1 MKAESLYIQKL
12 TYDENTGNEIIGLFP
27 SEANPAIIS
36 SYTYDAK
43 RMGGAPTLTTT
54 IYSSE
59 PLQWKK
65 EEFVEYN
72 GDRFFASYTPN
83 STKDNSSRM
92 WKCEITFT
100 SRRELLDNTLFFD
113 VVVDDVDT
121 QNKDRYRSNQTKFT
135 FGGTIHEFV
144 ARINSSMAYCGLY
157 RPTEEYKGYYVVVD
171 EGYGTDEV
179 KEVSFEDQYLTD
191 VLQLIN
197 TTFELDYY
205 WVGNVCHVGKV
216 QHDLTDTPIKYGSSD
231 ALISVSKENAN
242 YKIVDMI
249 TGYGSS
255 DNLPYYYPNDDE
267 FGEAV
272 FNTENISKDKV
283 SVELSKFLKDSR
295 YNDTLI
301 LYKSKEGKSYNGSV
315 DVSSHTFDRFT
326 TPSNLTQADNQSN
339 PTVTCRFSFSIPIS
353 AIKGQSVDLT
363 NLNFSYELNSSVS
376 RKDYITNVG
385 NAVKSIYIFKGKEL
399 YKTISNKMSF
409 GSVATYTFEED
420 GDFTL
425 SIESEFSYKCKVYKN
440 SAGINDFYGAD
451 SWNVAFSGSIEF
463 LYELKSEYEWRNG
476 DKYIPYSDAGIN
488 VSGIGEANCIEYDY
502 QFVKDG
508 DRYGFNKVYTGTE
521 DNAVKVIV
529 TDRVWIAPSSVLMPS
544 VYRNTKGAE
553 RFYYALNNTH
563 KLPSGSGY
571 YEFAN
576 LYKKGNPHQGTV
588 TFDGIKPTI
597 NGIVNAEGQLFGEI
611 ADVAFDK
618 EDSDVKDSNGN
629 YIHSYFYMKLH
640 KFNGDFGFDLFAHAL
655 ASESAKINLIKSNG
669 CPACSFV
676 IYKQPSADNSKYY
689 NCVSV
694 DENGNLKQVNTD
706 KNDYIF
712 ANASDAYEDKLNQD
726 STQKEL
732 WIAVQKDT
740 STLGILMPNASAGF
754 KPQKGDL
761 FVITGIKP
769 PKVLVTAAEKRLD
782 DALVKHMSENNTDQ
796 FNYPVKFSRIFLQ
809 ENPEFA
815 SKLNENAKLS
825 IQIQGDSDNDGNL
838 ISHEVFVSNYSV
850 KVDNDEL
857 SEVEIE
863 LVNSL
868 EVTKSDTK
876 QIIDAVK
883 GETVKS
889 LSSMVGGS
897 NTNGFNAS
905 ITDKMYLSKLT
916 DDIAHGTI
924 TFEKVQ
930 KFLQGLAIGESGKH
944 YIDKNGGASLSDVV
958 VDRIHDAASTPSDR
972 VIIGAQGFDLY
983 MGDDGKSHMYLDN
996 IVVRQKFFAS
1006 SAEIRKISYSGG
1018 TTIFS
1023 NAGSTLAK
1031 VSVIFDADGNCIG
1044 YKCYACADDGTTRTM
1059 NWWRIGMMAL
1069 CQTFNVKAG
1078 KNEKLQNRYYW
1089 RLVVGVGQ
1097 EILDDG
1103 KLYDYVVLSNKEKF
1117 LGSESIVPTY
1127 ANKLVTAD
1135 GTNMLVF
1142 GDYGIEVSAAES
1154 MGSMAGILMKL
1165 EDKETDEGGNLIAN
1179 RYFYGYESG
1188 IAQDAP
1194 AEGDVIVQVGD
1205 QICWKSRGNLIKI
1218 STSTED
1224 NATDNAPAIT
1234 MYHNLGALYSTGKK
1248 DSAGMEII
1256 SPYQWKTCTCVIS
1269 PEQVKF
1275 NANNFMWF
1283 TEDPEKPFSPITVFY
1298 NIETNGMFRVGS
1310 SGRLYGDN
1318 VENGTAKVSV
1328 CCYKV
1333 MGDTKDVL
1341 DECWWESSCQDI
1353 KIDSP
1358 YTGRT
1363 DLQTNDAAAQN
1374 LPAYFTLDCYTLSV
1388 TADGTK
1394 HRGDV
1399 LLATMD
1405 IPVLKDGDKGE
1416 KGDKG
1421 DKGEQGE
1428 QGLRG
1433 LQGET
1438 GEQGIPG
1445 TPGKDGKTTYFH
1457 IKYSSEANP
1466 TTAAQMTETPNT
1478 YIGTY
1483 VDFLPNDST
1492 DPNVYTW
1499 SRFEGLQGKDGT
1511 NGIPG
1516 KNGADGRTS
1525 YLHIKYSNDGGQTL
1539 TVNDGETPGSWI
1551 GQYTDYEQKDS
1562 TNVTKYT
1569 WSKIKGEQGDK
1580 GEKGDPGVAGVSPVT
1595 YTVDFLLQEKKVYIY
1610 VHKIQEKT
1618 NITHLISKWNNTLTC
1633 NVYINGEYLAYKDSD
1648 VMSDSYIDLLAFP
1661 SAKTID
1667 IILKQKDGDEQ
1678 LAIGNYT
1685 IGSEFEYQI
1694 IPEVVIFD
1702 TNDEGK
1708 LLTPKQSAEIKCY
1721 RNGQDVTNNCGFSL
1735 TNNHHLNCTPG
1746 PGQKKNMV
1754 IIQNIT
1760 NVTVDGITMPA
1771 QNGYAQVQITD
1782 EHGGLHYAY
1791 VKFQV
1796 NITKFVAH
1804 VYSNNKTLTS
1814 QYSEISGKV
1823 NDMSGK
1829 LDGLPTGNELK
1840 EWKSSIIQTARE
1852 ISLSVSEKSVGRRN
1866 MLVGSAC
1873 RKYGDG
1879 FVYMD
1884 GGYYDG
1890 YPLEQIEKNSGIN
1903 GVNCIHCRT
1912 KQRGTDWYYL
1922 SGFSWRGT
1930 SLQGNIKLEK
1940 GKNYVLSFYAK
1951 THTPNDIKFVAEV
1964 LYQGSKIDTS
1974 RPAGYAGPT
1983 GYSTTFAASEADKWE
1998 LFTVKVSVPPAAQ
2011 YEYVEINIFAMAR
2024 SYSFVGGYICKPML
2038 EEGENYNGWTLSEQD
2053 YDYVGGNLL
2062 DNARTLD
2069 KSGTLIE
2076 TYDTVIQNGYGT
2088 DSACIKNIMKANAT
2102 HSDYKEVLRWRFGST
2117 YLVNG
2122 NDYIFSFVAKA
2133 DVDDARV
2140 VCYMWSGDIENS
2152 CNIFTE
2158 GNGGAWDSKG
2168 DGNIVFI
2175 LSRQWTRYWVHWR
2188 PNDGYATPKEVII
2201 RHTGNNS
2208 TSASTVY
2215 VTQPKLEIGAT
2226 MTEWTE
2232 RKSDLVDKASLK
2244 KAGIE
2249 ITSDQVTL
2257 YGNKVQVKTPKANP
2271 SEGYDEAAMFQNG
2284 KLNAKFINAG
2294 DVVAKGINAQE
2305 ITATKLNVTGD
2316 SKIGI
2321 WSIKKDD
2328 NWGDIMQAKGTEY
2341 NGATVVSG
2349 IQYCPLFIRGG
2360 SLDTA
2365 YFRVGTSCTE
2375 FSYQSSVNHF
2385 NAVWFGMAAR
2395 TVCKG
2400 SNNNMNLPTNYTYST
2415 QYEPVQYIYSEQSK
2429 KDSPALAINVIAKG
2443 FTGTPTAIQTNGA
2456 IRGVIAPNLRIM
2468 NYSGQISS
2476 SDCIVIV
2483 TKGGITL
2490 KLPAGPVVGQTLLI
2504 YSKVSSNVYIEYDS
2518 SGGYGTGKMYSNG
2531 SLQTKIEIGRAGV
2544 FTYFI
2549 FDGENWCYAYF
2560 NGSHRNA

>member
-1 MKAESLYIQKL
+1 MIQIKRNNKVFFTLEDFGEGSKLSYQLMDHHYIILKFTTATPIYFEIGDSVEIPDFGYFELTSAYFPKHNDSDGYDYEMQMDAYYMAWKNKL
-12 TYDENTGNEIIGLFP
+12 CKYRPQHGANETSF
-27 SEANPAIIS
+27 N
-36 SYTYDAK
+36 
-43 RMGGAPTLTTT
+43 LTTT
-54 IYSSE
+54 VGVHMNVI
-59 PLQWKK
+59 LGNLKALGLT
-65 EEFVEYN
+65 YN
-72 GDRFFASYTPN
+72 GKEFSVDYTTYN
-83 STKDNSSRM
+83 NKA
-92 WKCEITFT
+92 
-100 SRRELLDNTLFFD
+100 FD
-113 VVVDDVDT
+113 VQKRFLIEYGSISILDALNAICSEDALNCEWWIDGSII
-121 QNKDRYRSNQTKFT
+121 YL
-135 FGGTIHEFV
+135 G
-144 ARINSSMAYCGLY
+144 YC
-157 RPTEEYKGYYVVVD
+157 EM
-171 EGYGTDEV
+171 EG
-179 KEVSFEDQYLTD
+179 Q
-191 VLQLIN
+191 
-197 TTFELDYY
+197 TTFEQDVNVLSMSYSESKSTYITRLYAFGSDRNIPKGYFTGADADVTTDGVATDYLMLPNKEVDSDGFY
-205 WVGNVCHVGKV
+205 AKDGYLENVNVVKNDKQAIEGVVMFEDEYPKIESV
-216 QHDLTDTPIKYGSSD
+216 VSSIKTYDST
-231 ALISVSKENAN
+231 
-242 YKIVDMI
+242 VD
-249 TGYGSS
+249 
-255 DNLPYYYPNDDE
+255 NDDGTKTTQT
-267 FGEAV
+267 FWQVTA
-272 FNTENISKDKV
+272 T
-283 SVELSKFLKDSR
+283 DSFA
-295 YNDTLI
+295 T
-301 LYKSKEGKSYNGSV
+301 SFKESWIK
-315 DVSSHTFDRFT
+315 
-326 TPSNLTQADNQSN
+326 SNLTLGIKFTSGALMGMEFD
-339 PTVTCRFSFSIPIS
+339 VSF
-353 AIKGQSVDLT
+353 
-363 NLNFSYELNSSVS
+363 
-376 RKDYITNVG
+376 
-385 NAVKSIYIFKGKEL
+385 
-399 YKTISNKMSF
+399 KTIDEVNYFEIVSNDTYGRTLPDGVMCPKIGDKF
-409 GSVATYTFEED
+409 FLFNWDATKITDTDLIPTAQLSLFDRAKQYYQKTMISNSNFTCTMD
-420 GDFTL
+420 GDKFYNDGTYDYHPL
-425 SIESEFSYKCKVYKN
+425 GEQVKL
-440 SAGINDFYGAD
+440 INDMFAQVDAD
-451 SWNVAFSGSIEF
+451 GKH
-463 LYELKSEYEWRNG
+463 YRNSRIIG
-476 DKYIPYSDAGIN
+476 MEIPLDIPYDHPQYTVGEKAATSRLGKLEDKVDSITVNGMQ
-488 VSGIGEANCIEYDY
+488 IG
-502 QFVKDG
+502 
-508 DRYGFNKVYTGTE
+508 GT
-521 DNAVKVIV
+521 
-529 TDRVWIAPSSVLMPS
+529 
-544 VYRNTKGAE
+544 
-553 RFYYALNNTH
+553 
-563 KLPSGSGY
+563 GSGNGSGVY
-571 YEFAN
+571 VIGLNDSTPASDSNVYSARRSRMEFIHRLTDDTA
-576 LYKKGNPHQGTV
+576 KGTV
-588 TFDGIKPTI
+588 T
-597 NGIVNAEGQLFGEI
+597 
-611 ADVAFDK
+611 
-618 EDSDVKDSNGN
+618 
-629 YIHSYFYMKLH
+629 
-640 KFNGDFGFDLFAHAL
+640 
-655 ASESAKINLIKSNG
+655 
-669 CPACSFV
+669 
-676 IYKQPSADNSKYY
+676 
-689 NCVSV
+689 
-694 DENGNLKQVNTD
+694 
-706 KNDYIF
+706 
-712 ANASDAYEDKLNQD
+712 
-726 STQKEL
+726 
-732 WIAVQKDT
+732 W
-740 STLGILMPNASAGF
+740 
-754 KPQKGDL
+754 
-761 FVITGIKP
+761 
-769 PKVLVTAAEKRLD
+769 
-782 DALVKHMSENNTDQ
+782 
-796 FNYPVKFSRIFLQ
+796 
-809 ENPEFA
+809 
-815 SKLNENAKLS
+815 
-825 IQIQGDSDNDGNL
+825 
-838 ISHEVFVSNYSV
+838 
-850 KVDNDEL
+850 
-857 SEVEIE
+857 
-863 LVNSL
+863 
-868 EVTKSDTK
+868 
-876 QIIDAVK
+876 
-883 GETVKS
+883 
-889 LSSMVGGS
+889 
-897 NTNGFNAS
+897 
-905 ITDKMYLSKLT
+905 
-916 DDIAHGTI
+916 
-924 TFEKVQ
+924 EKVQ

-1127 ANKLVTAD
+1127 ENKLVTAD

-1283 TEDPEKPFSPITVFY
+1283 TENPEKPFSPITVFY

-1879 FVYMD
+1879 FLYMD

-1912 KQRGTDWYYL
+1912 KQTGTDRYYL
-1922 SGFSWRGT
+1922 SGFRWCGVSP
-1930 SLQGNIKLEK
+1930 QGNIKLQK

-1983 GYSTTFAASEADKWE
+1983 GYSTTFYASEADKWE

-2088 DSACIKNIMKANAT
+2088 DSACIKNLMKANAT
-2102 HSDYKEVLRWRFGST
+2102 PSDYKEVLRWRFGST

-2140 VCYMWSGDIENS
+2140 VCYMWSGDINIS
-2152 CNIFTE
+2152 SDIFTE
-2158 GNGGAWDSKG
+2158 GNGGAWDSKS
-2168 DGNIVFI
+2168 DGSIVFI

-2188 PNDGYATPKEVII
+2188 PKDGYATPKEVII

-2284 KLNAKFINAG
+2284 KLNAQFINAG
-2294 DVVAKGINAQE
+2294 DIVAEGINAQK

-2321 WSIKKDD
+2321 WHIKKVDG
-2328 NWGDIMQAKGTEY
+2328 WGDIMQAEGTEY

-2349 IQYCPLFIRGG
+2349 IQYCPLFVRGG
-2360 SLDTA
+2360 SLLTD
-2365 YFRVGTSCTE
+2365 YFRVGVSCTE
-2375 FSYQSSVNHF
+2375 FSYTSGNNAF
-2385 NAVWFGMAAR
+2385 RAVWLGNAAR
-2395 TVCKG
+2395 IVCKG
-2400 SNNNMNLPTNYTYST
+2400 LSNEMNLPTNYTYNT

-2443 FTGTPTAIQTNGA
+2443 FTGTPTALQTNGA
-2456 IRGVIAPNLRIM
+2456 IQGVIAPNLRIM

-2518 SGGYGTGKMYSNG
+2518 SGGYGTGKMYSDG
-2531 SLQTKIEIGRAGV
+2531 SLQTKIEIGRAGT